1 MNKNEIVEKAID
13 LIDTEYVKNAV
24 LSLDARQNKKVVSSK
39 RYYIVAAIAAAL
51 LLAFG
56 SAWILHSVRNGDPEP
71 SGSVSYLPSSKETE
85 FVADSSTDPLPEETE
100 RTSSDSETTS
110 AIVETE
116 DTEGPVMSA
125 DIKVN
130 RILSEVRSAYPY
142 YSEYAYSYVTKDLA
156 AVSEHFGKD
165 LDGLAS
171 LQSYRTDAGYSTEF
185 IYAKDGTLV
194 FDVSHLVYEG
204 GSNTITVS
212 MSRVMRP
219 YDCIYQYDE
228 PQYSTVNGVQVLM
241 GENSDGTHAV
251 ADFEAGG
258 ISFRVEMSGNIDLE
272 FLAKCIAE
280 LVQ

>member
-1 MNKNEIVEKAID
+1 MNKNKIVKNAIE
-13 LIDTEYVKNAV
+13 LIDPEYVKNAV
-24 LSLDARQNKKVVSSK
+24 LSLDARQNKKVVSLK

-71 SGSVSYLPSSKETE
+71 SGNASHIPSSKETE
-85 FVADSSTDPLPEETE
+85 FVADSSTDPSSKETE
-100 RTSSDSETTS
+100 RTASDSETTS
-110 AIVETE
+110 AIEETK

-142 YSEYAYSYVTKDLA
+142 YSEYTYSYVTKDLA

-165 LDGLAS
+165 LVKLAT
-171 LQSYRTDAGYSTEF
+171 LQSYKSATDYSTEF
-185 IYAKDGTLV
+185 IYAKNGMLV

-258 ISFRVEMSGNIDLE
+258 ISFRVEMSGNLDLE
-272 FLAKCIAE
+272 FLVKCIAE
-280 LVQ
+280 MIH